1 MMKRDVFRALVAAAL
16 FAVAPGALP
25 VEPAAVT
32 VHLSD
37 GGSAGM
43 SLTLVPSTVQAGPI
57 EFTITN
63 DSRAL
68 KHEFLILPWS
78 NDGAALPYDQK
89 TQQVNEARLSK
100 LQGVEDLN
108 PRETVTTRLVLKPGR
123 YIAFCNEPGHF
134 RDAMHA
140 RFIVDAKK

>member
-1 MMKRDVFRALVAAAL
+1 MLKRNVFQALVTAGL
-16 FAVAPGALP
+16 FAVAPAALP
-25 VEPAAVT
+25 VEPTAVT

-43 SLTLVPSTVQAGPI
+43 SLTLVPSTVPAGSV

-63 DSRAL
+63 ESRTL

-78 NDGAALPYDQK
+78 NDGSALPYDQK
-89 TQQVNEARLSK
+89 TQQVDEDRLSK

-108 PRETVTTRLVLKPGR
+108 PRETVTTRLQLKPGR

-134 RDAMHA
+134 RDAMRA
-140 RFIVDAKK
+140 TFIVSVAK